1 MIVLPR
7 TNYYSLL
14 QYGQVLVADYN
25 NSRIHLLN
33 SDLTLQRKLLLQSD
47 GLDKPRRLLLD
58 EDRGLLY
65 VGQDNGEV
73 KIFRVADPKPSS
85 IRQL

>member
-1 MIVLPR
+1 MP
-7 TNYYSLL
+7 
-14 QYGQVLVADYN
+14 QYEQVLVADYN

-33 SDLTLQRKLLLQSD
+33 FDLTLQQKLLQSD